1 MSVKNGPEHADPRCR
16 HNHRDWHLN
25 PANRDTHSDDSQSWP
40 GDGAAGA
47 DIGEAG
53 VSWAHDGGKAGWQG
67 DAAGKRVG
75 KGYGEGSW
83 AASSWQND
91 GAGKGYGE
99 GSKGSWGDG
108 SKGSWGDGSKG
119 SWGEGSKGSWGDGSK
134 GWGDGGKGWG
144 FAASVDGGRGDGGK
158 GDGGKGADQ
167 DEFIRPRPKKTR
179 LDEVILQNNQLLIIA
194 EEINEG
200 IQQLVQMVSFNSS
213 TPQTPQG
220 PPQEATVR
228 MPPTAKVSNAAPP
241 GSFLCF
247 RCIFCL
253 GFAKKTLQYLCI
265 D

>member
-1 MSVKNGPEHADPRCR
+1 M
-16 HNHRDWHLN
+16 
-25 PANRDTHSDDSQSWP
+25 
-40 GDGAAGA
+40 
-47 DIGEAG
+47 GEAG
-53 VSWAHDGGKAGWQG
+53 VTWAHDGGKAGWQG
-67 DAAGKRVG
+67 DAAGKGFGKQQPDVG

-91 GAGKGYGE
+91 GGGK

-119 SWGEGSKGSWGDGSK
+119 SWGEGSNGSWGDGSK

-144 FAASVDGGRGDGGK
+144 YAADGGK
-158 GDGGKGADQ
+158 GGGGKGADQ
-167 DEFIRPRPKKTR
+167 DDLTRPRPKKTR

-200 IQQLVQMVSFNSS
+200 IQQLVQMVSINSS

-220 PPQEATVR
+220 PPQEAPVR
-228 MPPTAKVSNAAPP
+228 MSPTPKVSSAAPP

-253 GFAKKTLQYLCI
+253 GCAKKTLQYLCI